1 MEGTAPSKFGRAKTS
16 KIRGDLGQFLTLTA
30 NISGMDIDKRS
41 TALSP
46 TILSAL
52 NKEIGELW
60 FINTRDYAANVYLPK
75 STVRF
80 LRILMPLI

>member
-1 MEGTAPSKFGRAKTS
+1 
-16 KIRGDLGQFLTLTA
+16 
-30 NISGMDIDKRS
+30 MDIDKRS